1 MRLRLFDLDSQ
12 AYAVFFRLMKYSL
25 RYWPVFMLA
34 VLGMIV
40 YAGTQVSFA
49 VLMKELL
56 DEAIVA
62 RNREA
67 IAAMPKLILLLFIMR
82 GISEFSSTYSMGWI
96 GRKVINT
103 MRSELFAHYL
113 RLPTAYYDR
122 HSSGVL
128 LSKLTYNIE
137 QVAESNTT
145 VVKTIIQDTFTIVGL
160 VTYMFIISPL
170 LTVLALIAGP
180 VVALLVRYLSRVFR
194 RYSSRIQNS
203 MGDVTSVTEEA
214 IGAHRVIKV
223 FNGQEHE
230 RQQFESVNE
239 KNRRLHMKLVT
250 ARATSVPVI
259 QLIAAVGV
267 ATVVYVAT
275 SDTMLDAITA
285 GAFASF
291 LTAMVTM
298 MQPLKSLT
306 NINVNLQ
313 RGIAAGQSVF
323 ELLDEPL
330 EDAGGDKRV
339 DRVRGDVEFRDVG
352 FAYAKEKG
360 SVLRNISFRI
370 RAGQTVAIVGR
381 SGSGKSTLVSLLP
394 RFYDPETGEI
404 LLDGVGIK
412 SYQLEDLRN
421 QVSLV
426 SQDVTLFNDTIA
438 HNIAYGALGS
448 CSKEQIEQAAKA
460 AHVWEFASTLPDG
473 LDTIVG
479 DRGTLLSG
487 GQRQRIAI
495 ARALLKNAPVLIL
508 DEATSALDTESERH
522 IQQALTEL
530 MLDRTTLVI
539 AHRLSTV
546 ENADRIIVLQ
556 QGEIIEQGDHSDLL
570 TAGGQYATLHKM
582 QFREPVRAVS
592 S

>member
-1 MRLRLFDLDSQ
+1 MRFRLFHLDSE
-12 AYAVFFRLMKYSL
+12 AYTVFFRLLKYPL
-25 RYWPVFMLA
+25 RYWPVFAVA

-40 YAGTQVSFA
+40 YAGTQVAFA
-49 VLMKELL
+49 GLMKELL

-62 RNREA
+62 RNRES
-67 IAAMPKLILLLFIMR
+67 IAAMPKLVLLLFILR
-82 GISEFSSTYSMGWI
+82 GISDFSSKYSMSWI

-103 MRSELFAHYL
+103 LRNELFTQYL

-137 QVAESNTT
+137 QVAEANTS
-145 VVKTIIQDTFTIVGL
+145 VVTTIIQDTLTIVGL
-160 VTYMFIISPL
+160 VIWMFIISPL
-170 LTVLALIAGP
+170 LTVLVLIAGP
-180 VVALLVRYLSRVFR
+180 VIAFLVRYLSRVFR

-223 FNGQEHE
+223 FNGQKYEK
-230 RQQFESVNE
+230 QKFEAVNE

-250 ARATSVPVI
+250 AQAGSVPVV

-267 ATVVYVAT
+267 AAVVYVAT
-275 SDTMLDAITA
+275 LETMLNTITA

-291 LTAMVTM
+291 LTAMLTM

-330 EDAGGDKRV
+330 EDAGGDKRI

-352 FAYAKEKG
+352 FAYSQDKG
-360 SVLRNISFRI
+360 SVLKNISFKI

-394 RFYDPETGEI
+394 RFYDPDTGEI
-404 LLDGVGIK
+404 LLDGVDTK
-412 SYQLEDLRN
+412 SYRLEDLRN

-448 CSKEQIEQAAKA
+448 CSNEQIEQAAKA